1 MADSEQQHETLLW
14 KNIITSNTQMTMAI
28 KNGLKI

>member
-1 MADSEQQHETLLW
+1 MADNEQHETLLW

-28 KNGLKI
+28 KN